1 MSLSIAVPLI
11 VALALV
17 ALLIVGAVLVLRDS
31 EASKRR
37 VEGLFRRAP
46 KPPEAAEPGPLL
58 PPLLVLI
65 PRLVH

>member
-1 MSLSIAVPLI
+1 MSLSIAVPLV

-17 ALLIVGAVLVLRDS
+17 ALLSVGAVLVLRDS

-46 KPPEAAEPGPLL
+46 KPPKPPGQDHYYRPYWS
-58 PPLLVLI
+58 
-65 PRLVH
+65 

>member
-11 VALALV
+11 VVGVFLALLTV
-17 ALLIVGAVLVLRDS
+17 VAVLALRDP

-46 KPPEAAEPGPLL
+46 KPPKPPGQDHYYRPYWS
-58 PPLLVLI
+58 
-65 PRLVH
+65 

>member
-17 ALLIVGAVLVLRDS
+17 ALMTVVAVLVLRDS

-37 VEGLFRRAP
+37 VEGLFRRPPQPP
-46 KPPEAAEPGPLL
+46 KPPDRGHYYRPYWS
-58 PPLLVLI
+58 
-65 PRLVH
+65 